1 MSDSWDEAEIT
12 ILRGVWKTP
21 TLKDDFE
28 GFKTAVEEAI
38 VHVVE
43 TARKL
48 ISTHY
53 KTLTDKE
60 LMLMYEQRKQLLEM
74 ETTPGED
81 ALKIVNHR
89 SGQRKYNVSLEFL
102 SFPNSKI
109 VFNALRLSRMPINQ
123 YSGIIKLENHLQSPV
138 Q

>member
-1 MSDSWDEAEIT
+1 MSDSWDEPEIT

-28 GFKTAVEEAI
+28 GFKTAVKEAI

-48 ISTHY
+48 ILTHH

-81 ALKIVNHR
+81 ALKIVN
-89 SGQRKYNVSLEFL
+89 KT
-102 SFPNSKI
+102 
-109 VFNALRLSRMPINQ
+109 M
-123 YSGIIKLENHLQSPV
+123 
-138 Q
+138 

>member
-1 MSDSWDEAEIT
+1 MAGRTRHQALTE
-12 ILRGVWKTP
+12 V
-21 TLKDDFE
+21 F
-28 GFKTAVEEAI
+28 FFQEAI

-81 ALKIVNHR
+81 ALKIVNKTMKLQILH
-89 SGQRKYNVSLEFL
+89 KL
-102 SFPNSKI
+102 S
-109 VFNALRLSRMPINQ
+109 
-123 YSGIIKLENHLQSPV
+123 
-138 Q
+138 

>member
-1 MSDSWDEAEIT
+1 MKESHDSWEVVQIS

-60 LMLMYEQRKQLLEM
+60 LMLMYEQRKQLL
-74 ETTPGED
+74 
-81 ALKIVNHR
+81 
-89 SGQRKYNVSLEFL
+89 
-102 SFPNSKI
+102 
-109 VFNALRLSRMPINQ
+109 
-123 YSGIIKLENHLQSPV
+123 
-138 Q
+138 

>member
-53 KTLTDKE
+53 KTVTDKE

-81 ALKIVNHR
+81 ALKIVN
-89 SGQRKYNVSLEFL
+89 KT
-102 SFPNSKI
+102 
-109 VFNALRLSRMPINQ
+109 M
-123 YSGIIKLENHLQSPV
+123 KL
-138 Q
+138 